1 LTAGSGRLKFVASE
15 EAGTAGLNAASP
27 VYCEWRWYYHV
38 PSLALWGLI
47 ALALVVP
54 KENRKPQAWLILIPL
69 FLVMA
74 LWQMPARLFS
84 LPPSAANPVGFMV
97 NSVAMAWT
105 VVWLLGR
112 RLGSR
117 RRIAAFFWMLGV
129 MTVVGLWA
137 YVGEYGTAI
146 SSDMLV
152 MLIPYGVCAL
162 ALLSSMALARLF
174 CRKTD
179 RPGPFMAWL
188 FIWMGFGSM
197 AGMLLFAVIMT
208 IASFNIF
215 MLLMVLISAAFAA
228 LFLTVLLY
236 LGNLP
241 FMLLA
246 FKSPFYRERFR
257 STFGLEPKSSH
268 SPFAEPSL
276 ATPATPT
283 TVPEDVYDPA
293 GREA

>member
-1 LTAGSGRLKFVASE
+1 MGK
-15 EAGTAGLNAASP
+15 AGLNAASP
-27 VYCEWRWYYHV
+27 AYCDWRWYYHV

-47 ALALVVP
+47 GLALVVP
-54 KENRKPQAWLILIPL
+54 KENRTPQAWLILIPL
-69 FLVMA
+69 FLVMV

-84 LPPSAANPVGFMV
+84 LPPSAANPLGFMV

-105 VVWLLGR
+105 VVWLLGG
-112 RLGSR
+112 RLGNR
-117 RRIAAFFWMLGV
+117 RPRASFWKMFV
-129 MTVVGLWA
+129 AMSVVGAWA

-146 SSDMLV
+146 SSDVLV
-152 MLIPYGVCAL
+152 LLIPYGVCAL

-188 FIWMGFGSM
+188 FLWMGFMSM

-208 IASFNIF
+208 LATFNVF
-215 MLLMVLISAAFAA
+215 MLLMFLISAAFAS
-228 LFLTVLLY
+228 LFLTVILY

-241 FMLLA
+241 FMILA

-257 STFGLEPKSSH
+257 STFGLEPKSGQ
-268 SPFAEPSL
+268 SPFADPL
-276 ATPATPT
+276 PITPAT
-283 TVPEDVYDPA
+283 VPEGAYEA
-293 GREA
+293 ASRET